1 MKKKELKRKLK
12 QQEIVTRL
20 LISKLKAQNSIKTE
34 LSKMQ
39 VPNDEDSLEQRIKFF
54 DQIEE
59 VNKNLENQDNQINAQ
74 QKLFQEQLEVEQKRM
89 RKKIKKINAYCES
102 NCTMMKS
109 DIEDLREELET
120 ELAHRDKELEYLN
133 TIVRYLA
140 YKQNISSPASSLK
153 EVLKSCKKDFE
164 KRQKRISC
172 DMN

>member
-1 MKKKELKRKLK
+1 
-12 QQEIVTRL
+12 
-20 LISKLKAQNSIKTE
+20 
-34 LSKMQ
+34 
-39 VPNDEDSLEQRIKFF
+39 
-54 DQIEE
+54 
-59 VNKNLENQDNQINAQ
+59 
-74 QKLFQEQLEVEQKRM
+74 
-89 RKKIKKINAYCES
+89 
-102 NCTMMKS
+102 MMKS